1 VAQRLE
7 RHVSHGSNNG
17 VRPKFQALDRINV
30 AIVDDH
36 EIVRAGLKQ
45 ALERESD
52 ILIVG
57 EARTGNEAVHIAETL
72 RPNVMLL
79 DVKLEDVEGPEVCRR
94 VLAASPGTAV
104 VMLTSY
110 CQDNI
115 ILKSL
120 NAGAKGYLIKDVELA
135 EVKRTIRAVYRGHS
149 VLDPKVA
156 PRVIANATNGNGGRP
171 GTTLSERDVAI
182 IRYVA
187 GGLTN
192 KEIGSLV
199 HLSSHTIK
207 DRLEKIAAGFD
218 VRSRAEIVAEAFRA
232 GLI

>member
-1 VAQRLE
+1 MAQRVE
-7 RHVSHGSNNG
+7 RHVPHGGNG
-17 VRPKFQALDRINV
+17 VRPKFQALDRISV

-52 ILIVG
+52 IAIVG
-57 EARTGNEAVHIAETL
+57 EARTGNEAVYIAETL
-72 RPNVMLL
+72 RPHVMLL

-120 NAGAKGYLIKDVELA
+120 NAGARGYLIKDVELA

-171 GTTLSERDVAI
+171 GTPLSERDVAI

-207 DRLEKIAAGFD
+207 DRLEKIAATFD

>member
-1 VAQRLE
+1 ME
-7 RHVSHGSNNG
+7 RPVPHVGNG
-17 VRPKFQALDRINV
+17 VRHKFQVLDRINV

-36 EIVRAGLKQ
+36 EIVGA
-45 ALERESD
+45 
-52 ILIVG
+52 
-57 EARTGNEAVHIAETL
+57 ARTGNEAVHVAETL
-72 RPNVMLL
+72 RPHVMLL

-156 PRVIANATNGNGGRP
+156 PRVIANATNGKP
-171 GTTLSERDVAI
+171 GANLSERDVAI

-192 KEIGSLV
+192 KEIGGLV
-199 HLSSHTIK
+199 HLSAHTIK
-207 DRLEKIAAGFD
+207 DRLEKIAAVFD
-218 VRSRAEIVAEAFRA
+218 VRSRA
-232 GLI
+232 

>member
-1 VAQRLE
+1 VAQRVE
-7 RHVSHGSNNG
+7 RHVPHGGNG
-17 VRPKFQALDRINV
+17 VRPKFQALDRISV

-52 ILIVG
+52 IAIVG
-57 EARTGNEAVHIAETL
+57 EARTGNEAVYIAETL
-72 RPNVMLL
+72 RPHVMLL

-156 PRVIANATNGNGGRP
+156 PRVIANATNGKP
-171 GTTLSERDVAI
+171 GANLSERDVAI

-192 KEIGSLV
+192 KEIASLV

-207 DRLEKIAAGFD
+207 DRLEKIASTFD

>member
-1 VAQRLE
+1 ME
-7 RHVSHGSNNG
+7 RPVPHVGNG
-17 VRPKFQALDRINV
+17 VRHKFQVLDRINV

-45 ALERESD
+45 ALEREAD
-52 ILIVG
+52 IAIVG
-57 EARTGNEAVHIAETL
+57 EARTGNEAVHVAETL
-72 RPNVMLL
+72 RPHVMLL

-120 NAGAKGYLIKDVELA
+120 NAGAKGYLIKDVELP

-156 PRVIANATNGNGGRP
+156 SVVIANATAGNGKSLRRLAGVRAE
-171 GTTLSERDVAI
+171 SDRAI
-182 IRYVA
+182 IRHVA
-187 GGLTN
+187 AGLTN
-192 KEIGSLV
+192 KQIGARV
-199 HLSSHTIK
+199 HLSPHTIK
-207 DRLEKIAAGFD
+207 DRLEKIASTFE
-218 VRSRAEIVAEAFRA
+218 VRSRTEIVAESMRA
-232 GLI
+232 GLL

>member
-1 VAQRLE
+1 MTPQLE
-7 RHVSHGSNNG
+7 REVSRVRNG
-17 VRPKFQALDRINV
+17 ARAPHRAVPRITVAL
-30 AIVDDH
+30 VDDH

-45 ALERESD
+45 TLECEPD
-52 ILIVG
+52 IVVVG
-57 EARTGNEAVHIAETL
+57 EARTGAEAIQLAQTL
-72 RPNVMLL
+72 SPDVMLL
-79 DVKLEDVEGPEVCRR
+79 DVKLEDIEGPEVCRR
-94 VLAASPGTAV
+94 VLSVSPPTAV
-104 VMLTSY
+104 VMLTGYS
-110 CQDNI
+110 QDAI

-120 NAGAKGYLIKDVELA
+120 SAGAKGYLMKDVELA
-135 EVKRTIRAVYRGHS
+135 EVKRTVRAVYRGQS

-156 PRVIANATNGNGGRP
+156 PRVIANATSGGARP
-171 GTTLSERDVAI
+171 AAMLPERDIAI

-199 HLSSHTIK
+199 NLSAHTIK
-207 DRLEKIAAGFD
+207 DRLEKIAATFD

>member
-1 VAQRLE
+1 ME
-7 RHVSHGSNNG
+7 RSIRTDGNG
-17 VRPKFQALDRINV
+17 VRQRVQTAERITV

-45 ALERESD
+45 ALEREPD
-52 ILIVG
+52 IAIVG
-57 EARTGNEAVHIAETL
+57 EARTGNEAVHVAEGL
-72 RPNVMLL
+72 RPHVMLL

-110 CQDNI
+110 CQDSI

-149 VLDPKVA
+149 VLHPEVA
-156 PRVIANATNGNGGRP
+156 PRVIANATSGNGRP
-171 GTTLSERDVAI
+171 GASLSERDVAI

-199 HLSSHTIK
+199 HLSAHTIK
-207 DRLEKIAAGFD
+207 DRLEKIAGVFD

>member
-1 VAQRLE
+1 MAKRVVQ
-7 RHVSHGSNNG
+7 
-17 VRPKFQALDRINV
+17 DRIGV
-30 AIVDDH
+30 VIVDDH

-45 ALERESD
+45 VLERERD
-52 ILIVG
+52 IVIVG
-57 EARTGNEAVHIAETL
+57 EARTGNEAVHIAETR
-72 RPNVMLL
+72 RPHVMLL
-79 DVKLEDVEGPEVCRR
+79 DVKLEDIDGPEVCRR
-94 VLAASPGTAV
+94 VRAVSPGTAV

-110 CQDNI
+110 CQDSI

-120 NAGAKGYLIKDVELA
+120 NAGAKGYLIKDVELS

-156 PRVIANATNGNGGRP
+156 ARVLAHTLNGGTPRAA
-171 GTTLSERDVAI
+171 LSDRDLAI
-182 IRYVA
+182 IRHVA

-199 HLSSHTIK
+199 HLSGHTIK
-207 DRLEKIAAGFD
+207 DRLEKIAAAFD

>member
-1 VAQRLE
+1 ME
-7 RHVSHGSNNG
+7 RPVPYNGNG
-17 VRPKFQALDRINV
+17 VRPRFQAVDRINV

-45 ALERESD
+45 ALEREPD
-52 ILIVG
+52 IAIIG
-57 EARTGNEAVHIAETL
+57 EARTGNEAVHLAETL
-72 RPNVMLL
+72 RPHVMLL

-156 PRVIANATNGNGGRP
+156 PRWRLRP
-171 GTTLSERDVAI
+171 
-182 IRYVA
+182 
-187 GGLTN
+187 
-192 KEIGSLV
+192 
-199 HLSSHTIK
+199 
-207 DRLEKIAAGFD
+207 
-218 VRSRAEIVAEAFRA
+218 RA
-232 GLI
+232 GAKNSPSRL

>member
-1 VAQRLE
+1 VARKIE
-7 RHVSHGSNNG
+7 RSVSSPQILRHT
-17 VRPKFQALDRINV
+17 FQATDRISV

-36 EIVRAGLKQ
+36 EIVRHGLRQ
-45 ALERESD
+45 ALERERD
-52 ILIVG
+52 IAIVG
-57 EARTGNEAVHIAETL
+57 EACTGVEAVRLAETL
-72 RPNVMLL
+72 RPHVMLL

-110 CQDNI
+110 LQDSI
-115 ILKSL
+115 ILRSL

-156 PRVIANATNGNGGRP
+156 PRVIANATNGYARP
-171 GTTLSERDVAI
+171 SASLSDTDLAI
-182 IRYVA
+182 VRFVA

-192 KEIGSLV
+192 KEIASRV
-199 HLSSHTIK
+199 HLSSHTVK
-207 DRLEKIAAGFD
+207 DHLEKIATAFD

>member
-1 VAQRLE
+1 MARRIE
-7 RHVSHGSNNG
+7 RPVYPTGNG
-17 VRPKFQALDRINV
+17 IRHKLHTTERINV

-36 EIVRAGLKQ
+36 EIVRHGLRQ

-52 ILIVG
+52 IMIIG
-57 EARTGNEAVHIAETL
+57 EARTGAEAVVLAETL
-72 RPNVMLL
+72 RPHVMLL

-94 VLAASPGTAV
+94 VLAASPGTSV

-110 CQDNI
+110 LQDSI

-120 NAGAKGYLIKDVELA
+120 NAGAKGYLIKDVELS
-135 EVKRTIRAVYRGHS
+135 EVKRTIRAVFRGHS

-156 PRVIANATNGNGGRP
+156 PRVIANATNANGRA
-171 GTTLSERDVAI
+171 TTGLSERDIAI
-182 IRYVA
+182 IKYVA

-207 DRLEKIAAGFD
+207 DRLEKIAAAFD

-232 GLI
+232 GLL

>member
-1 VAQRLE
+1 ME
-7 RHVSHGSNNG
+7 RPVPHVGNG
-17 VRPKFQALDRINV
+17 VRHKFQVLDRINV

-36 EIVRAGLKQ
+36 EIVRAGLKR
-45 ALERESD
+45 ALEREAD
-52 ILIVG
+52 IAIVG
-57 EARTGNEAVHIAETL
+57 EARTGNEAVHVAETL
-72 RPNVMLL
+72 RPHVMLL

-156 PRVIANATNGNGGRP
+156 PRVIANATNGKP
-171 GTTLSERDVAI
+171 GANLSERDVAI

-192 KEIGSLV
+192 KEIGGGAQPSAHTLNDPLADIARVFIHHSLRIK
-199 HLSSHTIK
+199 LSVNFP
-207 DRLEKIAAGFD
+207 APPY
-218 VRSRAEIVAEAFRA
+218 
-232 GLI
+232 

>member
-1 VAQRLE
+1 MHQELHRWL
-7 RHVSHGSNNG
+7 NT
-17 VRPKFQALDRINV
+17 F
-30 AIVDDH
+30 
-36 EIVRAGLKQ
+36 GL
-45 ALERESD
+45 
-52 ILIVG
+52 
-57 EARTGNEAVHIAETL
+57 HETL
-72 RPNVMLL
+72 RPHVMLL

-94 VLAASPGTAV
+94 VLIASAGTAV

-120 NAGAKGYLIKDVELA
+120 HAGAKGYLIKDVELA

-156 PRVIANATNGNGGRP
+156 PRVIANATTGNNGKP
-171 GTTLSERDVAI
+171 GATLSERDVAI

-192 KEIGSLV
+192 KEIASLV

-207 DRLEKIAAGFD
+207 DRLEKIASSFD